1 MSAVQQ
7 RARIARVRR
16 IQHGLAASAAA
27 KALGHVQLLEGNQQR
42 LGAMRDGLGAEQGS
56 TTGWALA
63 GRGEL
68 TMRLEAARDSLGT
81 TIAGARAAAGLREQA
96 RIGARRQQESAE
108 KLEKQA
114 VRAAEE
120 AEAVRGAAPLRPR
133 ASGPTRGDAE

>member
-1 MSAVQQ
+1 MSGVQQ

-27 KALGHVQLLEGNQQR
+27 KALGHVEVLENNKQR

-56 TTGWALA
+56 TTGSALA
-63 GRGEL
+63 SRGEL

-81 TIAGARAAAGLREQA
+81 TIAGARAAAKLREQA
-96 RIGARRQQESAE
+96 RLGARRQQESAD

-114 VRAAEE
+114 VKAAEG
-120 AEAVRGAAPLRPR
+120 AEAVRSAAPFRLRAR
-133 ASGPTRGDAE
+133 APINGDVE